1 MTTLRVH
8 DLIRKRALV
17 TRDSGR
23 TVAEAF
29 ARHFGSGH
37 AKATIDFD
45 GVEAVT
51 PSFVD
56 EMLGV
61 LVRKWSERQ
70 PTPSRLVFTNVPTRL
85 SSKFAAI
92 GRARDVRIVEE
103 SEGVWVIG
111 RE

>member
-1 MTTLRVH
+1 VTTLRVH
-8 DLIRKRALV
+8 DIFRQRALV

-29 ARHFGSGH
+29 ARDFGSGH
-37 AKATIDFD
+37 AEATIDFD
-45 GVEAVT
+45 GVEAVS

-61 LVRKWSERQ
+61 LLRERRERQ

-85 SSKFAAI
+85 SAKFAAI
-92 GRARDVRIVEE
+92 GRGRDVRIVEE
-103 SEGVWVIG
+103 HEGMWVIT
-111 RE
+111 RQ